1 MCTRTPTP
9 AHVLTHLR
17 GIVHVF
23 AGHVNT
29 DHPRDGPHLGA
40 QPLSV
45 RVGNERSHAARWL
58 IQRDMA
64 PEWGA
69 WCRIELGREG
79 VLCHNFSRS
88 SLQPILGG
96 GLLTPSSVWL
106 PIAAMLVALT
116 SAPLWPRP
124 IGFSILFITDFLAS
138 IFPTQHI
145 SIYPDTDLN
154 WKLRTCV
161 LSALPQS
168 PPFGGWLPSPSR
180 DYGDRAT
187 SHDQADDDGG

>member
-1 MCTRTPTP
+1 MHTDTTPCPCSHTP
-9 AHVLTHLR
+9 R

-29 DHPRDGPHLGA
+29 QHARDGPHLGA
-40 QPLSV
+40 QPLFV

-69 WCRIELGREG
+69 WCRIKLGREG

-96 GLLTPSSVWL
+96 GCLHPVWCDCQL
-106 PIAAMLVALT
+106 RPCSFAHLGAAVAAADRLFQ
-116 SAPLWPRP
+116 L
-124 IGFSILFITDFLAS
+124 IYHGFSCINFSDRS
-138 IFPTQHI
+138 HI
-145 SIYPDTDLN
+145 Y
-154 WKLRTCV
+154 
-161 LSALPQS
+161 
-168 PPFGGWLPSPSR
+168 LPS
-180 DYGDRAT
+180 YGPQLGAPDVPTTGAGTVSTFWGLAT
-187 SHDQADDDGG
+187 

>member
-29 DHPRDGPHLGA
+29 QHARDGPLLGA

-69 WCRIELGREG
+69 WCRIKLGREG

-96 GLLTPSSVWL
+96 GCLHLARCGCQLRPCSL
-106 PIAAMLVALT
+106 LT

-138 IFPTQHI
+138 IFPTDHI
-145 SIYPDTDLN
+145 STYPRTDLN
-154 WKLRTCV
+154 WELRMC
-161 LSALPQS
+161 LAPALPTS
-168 PPFGGWLPSPSR
+168 PPFGGWLLSPHR
-180 DYGDRAT
+180 DCGDRAT

>member
-1 MCTRTPTP
+1 M
-9 AHVLTHLR
+9 
-17 GIVHVF
+17 
-23 AGHVNT
+23 NT
-29 DHPRDGPHLGA
+29 QHARDGPLLGA

-69 WCRIELGREG
+69 WCRIKLGREG

-106 PIAAMLVALT
+106 PIAAMLVTRLGAAVAAADRLFH
-116 SAPLWPRP
+116 L
-124 IGFSILFITDFLAS
+124 IYHGFSCINFSDRS
-138 IFPTQHI
+138 HI
-145 SIYPDTDLN
+145 Y
-154 WKLRTCV
+154 
-161 LSALPQS
+161 
-168 PPFGGWLPSPSR
+168 LPS
-180 DYGDRAT
+180 YGPQLGAPDVPGTGAANVSTFWGLAT
-187 SHDQADDDGG
+187 